1 MSLTKGSALFVDKR
15 RDPSNSSPV
24 GQDGKYYRI
33 FSAGSFQVLLCAIK
47 MQMNNIVK

>member
-1 MSLTKGSALFVDKR
+1 MFLTKGSALFVDKQ
-15 RDPSNSSPV
+15 RDPSNSPPL

-47 MQMNNIVK
+47 KQINKIVK

>member
-1 MSLTKGSALFVDKR
+1 MFLTKGSALFVDKR
-15 RDPSNSSPV
+15 HDLSNSSPV

-33 FSAGSFQVLLCAIK
+33 FSAGSFQVLLSAIK